1 MLNEDK
7 LTAAGID
14 IDSGIKRFSG
24 DKNAYGKALKN
35 YLRDSN
41 FDTLAHALERGDSEA
56 AVSAAHALQALGA
69 SLAMTEL
76 YFSSKALNEK
86 LRSRAGIDE
95 CRACFKA
102 VKAAHEK
109 SVAALTE

>member
-1 MLNEDK
+1 MLNEAK

-14 IDSGIKRFSG
+14 IPSGIKRFSG
-24 DKNAYGKALKN
+24 DEQAYERALRS

-41 FDTLAHALERGDSEA
+41 FDTLTHALERGDSEA
-56 AVSAAHALQALGA
+56 AVSAAHALQAFGA

-76 YFSSKALNEK
+76 YLASKALNEK
-86 LRSRAGIDE
+86 LRARAGLNE
-95 CRACFKA
+95 CQACFEA
-102 VKAAHEK
+102 VKAAHCK

>member
-1 MLNEDK
+1 MNEAK
-7 LTAAGID
+7 LMAAGID
-14 IDSGIKRFSG
+14 IHSGIKRFSG
-24 DKNAYGKALKN
+24 DESAYERALKN

-41 FDTLAHALERGDSEA
+41 FATLTHALERNDSEA
-56 AVSAAHALQALGA
+56 AVSAAHALQAFGA

-76 YFSSKALNEK
+76 YCASKALNEK
-86 LRSRAGIDE
+86 LRARAGLDE

-102 VKAAHEK
+102 VKAAHDK